1 MLSLYVFIKPAGIQ
15 VTYFPYQSGSLF
27 AACVTK
33 PLPPPSSIATANLLR
48 FVIAFVLR
56 SVGCTCNDVVDRGL
70 DRHVARCCIRPVARG
85 ALSAREGYISA
96 AAQYLVLFS
105 VMVPSP
111 SIGLLYLAP
120 VIIMGTLYPYAK
132 RFTNYP
138 QLILGLAL
146 SSGIWV
152 GSAIVKVDPMSL
164 RYSNSALAFWS
175 LIASYTV
182 WTMISDTIYAFQDIR
197 DDQKASIRALSV
209 EHEDHIKPFLFTLAA
224 IQIGL
229 LACTAVWLNAGWV
242 FYFGVLSTAI
252 LLLRMVWSVDLD
264 SPDACW

>member
-1 MLSLYVFIKPAGIQ
+1 MYLIIQHKSFTINKLASIHYIPPTKGFLSYLPSSWVPYAELIRLHKPAGIL

-33 PLPPPSSIATANLLR
+33 PLPPPSSIATANLLL
-48 FVIAFVLR
+48 FIIAFVL
-56 SVGCTCNDVVDRGL
+56 SVGCTWNDVVDREL
-70 DRHVARCCIRPVARG
+70 DCHVARCCIRPVARG

-96 AAQYLVLFS
+96 AVQYLILFS
-105 VMVPSP
+105 VMVPSL

-138 QLILGLAL
+138 QLILCLAS
-146 SSGIWV
+146 SSGILV
-152 GSAIVKVDPMSL
+152 GSAVMKVDPMSL
-164 RYSNSALAFWS
+164 RYSNSVVAFLS
-175 LIASYTV
+175 LLASYTV

-197 DDQKASIRALSV
+197 EDQKAGIKAMSA
-209 EHEDHIKPFLFTLAA
+209 EHEDHIKPLLFTLAA

-229 LACTAVWLNAGWV
+229 LKAG
-242 FYFGVLSTAI
+242 
-252 LLLRMVWSVDLD
+252 
-264 SPDACW
+264 P